1 MMVVGIEPDRARDA
15 PQIPRSTNTPTIKT
29 NQKADIP
36 SRSVIL
42 KARLLRAKVLKARQR
57 HTQVDRP
64 RFI

>member
-36 SRSVIL
+36 SRSAIL
-42 KARLLRAKVLKARQR
+42 KAKLLGSKALKALQR
-57 HTQVDRP
+57 HMQVDR
-64 RFI
+64 